1 MEAAQP
7 SPQYALPLSSSR
19 VPLCSCAVSLLGLKS
34 AVLLSEFANI
44 PYALSAT
51 KAKTSSH
58 RSILMFPDPYSS
70 CDVEIYPD
78 PKLVAGTVL
87 ENEVVW
93 NVGWVVVVTVG
104 RFVVVMG
111 LSRVEGRYVKRVG
124 IR

>member
-1 MEAAQP
+1 MLVCSLVVGLEV
-7 SPQYALPLSSSR
+7 SSVVVRIRKYSVCIVR
-19 VPLCSCAVSLLGLKS
+19 Q
-34 AVLLSEFANI
+34 
-44 PYALSAT
+44 
-51 KAKTSSH
+51 AKTSSH

-78 PKLVAGTVL
+78 PKLVAGTIL